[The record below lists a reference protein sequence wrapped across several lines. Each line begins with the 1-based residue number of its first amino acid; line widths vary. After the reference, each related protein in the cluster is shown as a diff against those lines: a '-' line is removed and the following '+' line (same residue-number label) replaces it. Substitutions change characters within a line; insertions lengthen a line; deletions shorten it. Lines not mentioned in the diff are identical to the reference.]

1 MGTTSAPVRT
11 AAPTAYVPKDNLED
25 KVNECCRAYE
35 RFMSTG
41 SENDLLRCYP
51 GSMVN
56 NFKAFYSA
64 NFPNYSESSVREDW
78 REMLSRYGVS
88 ATSCDSAFIP
98 ICYHMLDLYE
108 DCGGSAF
115 SITYS
120 GRATK
125 GSVSSAGLRNY
136 IGSTTSN
143 IDPTGG
149 GMINEILNRVT
160 EVYEVE
166 LTVTAGGNTDTVI
179 GYLLKYEGTWFLVN
193 IGE

>member
-1 MGTTSAPVRT
+1 
-11 AAPTAYVPKDNLED
+11 
-25 KVNECCRAYE
+25 
-35 RFMSTG
+35 
-41 SENDLLRCYP
+41 
-51 GSMVN
+51 
-56 NFKAFYSA
+56 
-64 NFPNYSESSVREDW
+64 
-78 REMLSRYGVS
+78 
-88 ATSCDSAFIP
+88 
-98 ICYHMLDLYE
+98 MLDLYE

-115 SITYS
+115 SIVYNGQMTQCGVY
-120 GRATK
+120 
-125 GSVSSAGLRNY
+125 SSAIKDY
-136 IGSTTSN
+136 IGSTTAN